1 MPNFTP
7 RSGEGGW
14 GAARADLTQ
23 VEPWVV
29 EWARGAPADLHRLGV
44 PVPAS
49 RLVRWCVADRAGVV
63 LGSAQPRTDV
73 DASVAAAR
81 GIEIARRVSGGSAV
95 VVGPGRLVWAD
106 VVIRRGDPLWEDDIG
121 RAPLWLGRLWAECL
135 GLPGSSVHDGPMRTN
150 EWSPMVCFAGV
161 GPGEVLDRDR
171 KVVGISQRRT
181 RDAALFQ
188 CAILTRWDP
197 EETVAVLALADRE
210 RAARELDA
218 VARGVDTSG
227 LEDAFEMAIRR

>member
-14 GAARADLTQ
+14 GAARADLTR

-44 PVPAS
+44 PAS
-49 RLVRWCVADRAGVV
+49 PRRLVRWCAADRPGVV
-63 LGSAQPRTDV
+63 LGSAQARADV
-73 DASVAAAR
+73 DAAEAAAR
-81 GIEIARRVSGGSAV
+81 GIEVVRRVSGGSAV

-106 VVIRRGDPLWEDDIG
+106 VVIPRGDPLWDDDIG

-135 GLPGSSVHDGPMRTN
+135 GLPASAVHDGPMRRN

-161 GPGEVLDRDR
+161 GPGEVLRDNR

-197 EETVAVLALADRE
+197 EETVSVLRVPDRNRARRELEALAG
-210 RAARELDA
+210 
-218 VARGVDTSG
+218 GVDTAG
-227 LEDAFEMAIRR
+227 LEDTFEKAIRR